1 MRKFFSIAGGR
12 RWVPPGGVKGVGSPR
27 NTRRAKAGLKAYE
40 SENVSHIPST
50 YVSGV
55 ASISNPSQYVLASS
69 ALSSDSYTTTT
80 REKVFRGAHARI
92 FPWDAKWLR
101 RTSITRG
108 WKKGVGNWVST
119 SVLVQLKGS
128 VAGGESSN
136 VGEEETS

>member
-1 MRKFFSIAGGR
+1 
-12 RWVPPGGVKGVGSPR
+12 
-27 NTRRAKAGLKAYE
+27 
-40 SENVSHIPST
+40 
-50 YVSGV
+50 
-55 ASISNPSQYVLASS
+55 
-69 ALSSDSYTTTT
+69 
-80 REKVFRGAHARI
+80 
-92 FPWDAKWLR
+92 LR